1 LEWWAFRAKEVRE
14 MATDPVCKMNVDEN
28 KAAAKYDYKGKTY
41 YFCAVGCKEAFSKD
55 PEKFLKNAAK

>member
-1 LEWWAFRAKEVRE
+1 
-14 MATDPVCKMNVDEN
+14 MAIDLVCKMNVDEN

-55 PEKFLKNAAK
+55 PEKFLQKKEK